1 MENNE
6 LNYKD
11 SIIDM
16 PLGTGKLAFRELP
29 KILSNHVTGNNVLDY
44 GCGFGRSTRFLKSI
58 GFDVIGTDISES
70 LLKSAKD
77 SDPVG
82 EYYLIEEF
90 NKKHQET
97 NFDLILLSFV
107 LIELNN
113 KDKIIELLSG
123 LHKHCKKNTKI
134 CVISPSENL
143 YKNNWYSL
151 KPVKDNNNINSA
163 DAVSLYLKQ
172 FDTFIHDYYWTKKD
186 YLDFFQSSGF
196 IVEDIYSPKAND
208 SDDIDWVT
216 ERKLA
221 PFDIYVLSPK
231 TS

>member
-1 MENNE
+1 MQNNK

-11 SIIDM
+11 SIVDM
-16 PLGTGKLAFRELP
+16 PIGTGKLAFRELP
-29 KILSNHVTGNNVLDY
+29 EILSNHVTGNNVLDY

-77 SDPVG
+77 SDPIG

-143 YKNNWYSL
+143 YKNN
-151 KPVKDNNNINSA
+151 SA

-186 YLDFFQSSGF
+186 YLDFFQSSEF
-196 IVEDIYSPKAND
+196 TVEDIYSPKAND